1 MNSKKKYSL
10 LILVLAAIALTG
22 ISCNTI
28 KPANNTIDI
37 NGMIYDFSNRPVAY
51 CEIALGELY
60 TGITDISGRFT
71 LPRIPPGTY
80 TITGYKEGY
89 ETYTDEIM
97 IREKGQIVYI
107 RIPSQIQLLNLVD
120 EALIAMN
127 FDAAEEYVQ
136 RAYQI
141 DKNNIEML
149 FYYATIKFRQ
159 HMYDEAIVFLMAAK
173 NLGSKD
179 AYVDRFLAVLWGLAD
194 AEN

>member
-1 MNSKKKYSL
+1 MIRKYNYSL
-10 LILVLAAIALTG
+10 FIFILIALIG
-22 ISCNTI
+22 ISCNTTGS
-28 KPANNTIDI
+28 ANAPIDI

-51 CEIALGELY
+51 CTIILGELY
-60 TGITDISGRFT
+60 TGSTDISGRFT
-71 LPRIPPGTY
+71 LPRIPPGAY

-89 ETYTDEIM
+89 EIYTDEII
-97 IREKGQIVYI
+97 IREQGQIIYI

-120 EALIAMN
+120 EALTAMN
-127 FDAAEEYVQ
+127 FDAADEYIQ

-149 FYYATIKFRQ
+149 FYYATTKFRQ
-159 HMYDEAIVFLMAAK
+159 HKYDEAISFLMTAK

-179 AYVDRFLAVLWGLAD
+179 TYIDRFLAVLRELTD